1 MSSFVAPH
9 VGRRVVLKM
18 DLRDFFPSITAA
30 RVLAVFMTAGYPE
43 DVARLLAGL
52 CTNTVPREVMRAME
66 QASPARGPEAWR
78 SRRLFDEPHL
88 PQGAPTSPALANLCA
103 YRLDV
108 RLRGLAE
115 AAGADYTRYADDLVF
130 SGDDEFARS
139 VRSFHIRVAAIAL
152 EEGFAVQHHKTRAMR
167 QGVRQKAAGVVLNR
181 HPNVPREDFDRLKA
195 TLHNCLKHGPAGQ
208 DRAGLP
214 DFRAHLM
221 GRIAHVA
228 ALNPARGERL
238 KADVRPDRVVRL
250 PGEPSY
256 GLGDPGAGPRRRSG
270 PRPGRRGQGQPI
282 PAVRGSPGAG
292 TLRRRV
298 HCRPRADRRPG

>member
-66 QASPARGPEAWR
+66 QAVPTRDPEAWR

-103 YRLDV
+103 YRLDA

-139 VRSFHIRVAAIAL
+139 VRSFPIRVAAIAL

-181 HPNVPREDFDRLKA
+181 HPNVP
-195 TLHNCLKHGPAGQ
+195 
-208 DRAGLP
+208 
-214 DFRAHLM
+214 
-221 GRIAHVA
+221 
-228 ALNPARGERL
+228 ARTST
-238 KADVRPDRVVRL
+238 A
-250 PGEPSY
+250 S
-256 GLGDPGAGPRRRSG
+256 
-270 PRPGRRGQGQPI
+270 
-282 PAVRGSPGAG
+282 
-292 TLRRRV
+292 
-298 HCRPRADRRPG
+298 RRPCTTA